1 MEELAKLVAQMSTKL
16 AAVIS
21 DVDFVKQKQ
30 QALEI
35 ATKET
40 RNEVQGIVMRVDGD
54 VDGLLKGGGL
64 IEDKIERLRTE
75 MEMVRKRDAGQTQIQ
90 KELEDRVNAVERRL
104 FQQ

>member
-1 MEELAKLVAQMSTKL
+1 MEELAKLAAQMSTKL